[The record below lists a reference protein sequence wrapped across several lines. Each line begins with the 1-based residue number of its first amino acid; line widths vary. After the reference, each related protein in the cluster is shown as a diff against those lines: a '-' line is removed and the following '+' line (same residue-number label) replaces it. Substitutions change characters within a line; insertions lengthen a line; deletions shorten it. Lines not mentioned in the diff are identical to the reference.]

1 MDELMSKLERE
12 VSAEKVFGAGNLYF
26 FFIFG
31 GDLVIYLFSF

>member
-26 FFIFG
+26 
-31 GDLVIYLFSF
+31 LFYFWW